1 MKKIIIFVLVIV
13 LIYQSKIHA
22 KYIFIE
28 KIKIANI
35 NINKN
40 NIKNKIDEKKDT
52 KIETDKNLV
61 EEAETI
67 DIDENP
73 PQYSI
78 KEEILKDGRIKKI
91 ITTNEEILVPEGWK
105 RQTTNSISKIYYE
118 NTEENIELIDLKG
131 NSTKCNIIVD
141 NCSFVFKNMDIKD

>member
-1 MKKIIIFVLVIV
+1 M
-13 LIYQSKIHA
+13 
-22 KYIFIE
+22 
-28 KIKIANI
+28 
-35 NINKN
+35 
-40 NIKNKIDEKKDT
+40 
-52 KIETDKNLV
+52 
-61 EEAETI
+61 
-67 DIDENP
+67 
-73 PQYSI
+73 
-78 KEEILKDGRIKKI
+78 KDGRIKKI